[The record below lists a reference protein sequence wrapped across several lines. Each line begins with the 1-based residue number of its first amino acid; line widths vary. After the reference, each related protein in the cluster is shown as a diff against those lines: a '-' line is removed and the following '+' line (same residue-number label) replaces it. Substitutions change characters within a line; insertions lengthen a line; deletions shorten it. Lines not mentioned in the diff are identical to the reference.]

1 MLTQDDTKEFTCEE
15 IIPEKSSVMG
25 LVGCPSLKMAGTLAL
40 YNVAPLI
47 ICFLGLARYE
57 MPHNSFIFWGVEG
70 LYVGG
75 YGVGGSK
82 EVRYVLFMRKCPGS

>member
-1 MLTQDDTKEFTCEE
+1 
-15 IIPEKSSVMG
+15 
-25 LVGCPSLKMAGTLAL
+25 LAL
-40 YNVAPLI
+40 YHQEDLNKFNGFRVTRHCSSNATGNVAPLI